1 MSPKRPRESEFEWA
15 PRNAPEDQLVLDLDG
30 YEGPID
36 VLLSLARAQKVD
48 LAKISLVQL
57 VDQYLTFI
65 QRAKQLRL
73 ELAAD
78 YLVMAAW
85 LAFLKSRLML
95 PVPPDEDEAAFSP
108 QDLVFQL
115 QRLEAMKNAATQLLA
130 RSRLGVDFFAR
141 PLAPEPALPAET
153 VDPETPTASIY
164 EVGLYD
170 LLSAYARQHRPA
182 HSQSLRIAPT
192 ALDSVELALE
202 RLSAWV
208 GRLPEWRDLSS
219 FLPLGMSDG
228 LLMRSAIAATF
239 AASLELVKSGR
250 GELSQSEPFGPLLFR
265 SR

>member
-1 MSPKRPRESEFEWA
+1 MSRKSDARDSFDWTPA
-15 PRNAPEDQLVLDLDG
+15 PVENEQLLLDLDG

-57 VDQYLTFI
+57 VDQYLAFI
-65 QRAKQLRL
+65 QRAKKLRL

-95 PVPPDEDEAAFSP
+95 PVPPDEEEAAFSP

-130 RSRLGVDFFAR
+130 RARLGIDSFAR
-141 PLAPEPALPAET
+141 PPAPPAPPSS
-153 VDPETPTASIY
+153 DPEAPTATIY

-182 HSQSLRIAPT
+182 HAQALRIAPT
-192 ALDSVELALE
+192 ALDSVESALE

-219 FLPLGMSDG
+219 FLPLGMTDG
-228 LLMRSAIAATF
+228 LLMRSALAATF
-239 AASLELVKSGR
+239 AASLELARSGR
-250 GELSQSEPFGPLLFR
+250 AELQQSEPFGPLFLR

>member
-1 MSPKRPRESEFEWA
+1 MSRKSDARDSFDWTPA
-15 PRNAPEDQLVLDLDG
+15 PVENEQLLLDLDG

-57 VDQYLTFI
+57 VDQYLAFI
-65 QRAKQLRL
+65 QRAKKLRL

-95 PVPPDEDEAAFSP
+95 PVPPDEEEAAFSP

-130 RSRLGVDFFAR
+130 RSRLGIDSFAR
-141 PLAPEPALPAET
+141 PPAPPAPPSS
-153 VDPETPTASIY
+153 DPEAPTATIY

-182 HSQSLRIAPT
+182 HAQALRIAPT
-192 ALDSVELALE
+192 ALDSVESALE

-219 FLPLGMSDG
+219 FLPLGMTDG
-228 LLMRSAIAATF
+228 LLMRSALAATF
-239 AASLELVKSGR
+239 AASLELARSGR
-250 GELSQSEPFGPLLFR
+250 AELQQSEPFGPLFLR

>member
-1 MSPKRPRESEFEWA
+1 MNAKSPAPDGFDWSPRADASE
-15 PRNAPEDQLVLDLDG
+15 QLLLDLDG

-57 VDQYLTFI
+57 VDQYLAFV
-65 QRAKQLRL
+65 QRAKVLRL

-95 PVPPDEDEAAFSP
+95 PAAPEEEEATFSP

-141 PLAPEPALPAET
+141 PVAPPAQATP
-153 VDPETPTASIY
+153 DPDAPTAAVY

-182 HSQSLRIAPT
+182 HAQALRIAPT
-192 ALDSVELALE
+192 ALDSVEQALE

-219 FLPLGMSDG
+219 FLPLGMTDG
-228 LLMRSAIAATF
+228 LLMRSALAATF

-250 GELSQSEPFGPLLFR
+250 AELAQSEPFGPLLLR

>member
-1 MSPKRPRESEFEWA
+1 MKGKAPASDGFEWSPPLDA
-15 PRNAPEDQLVLDLDG
+15 GEQLLLDLDG

-48 LAKISLVQL
+48 LAKISLVKL
-57 VDQYLTFI
+57 VDQYLAFV
-65 QRAKQLRL
+65 QRAKVLRL

-95 PVPPDEDEAAFSP
+95 PVPLEEEEAAFSP

-115 QRLEAMKNAATQLLA
+115 QRLEAMKKAATQLFA
-130 RSRLGVDFFAR
+130 RSRLGVDVFAR
-141 PLAPEPALPAET
+141 PVAPPAQATP
-153 VDPETPTASIY
+153 DPEVPTASVY

-182 HSQSLRIAPT
+182 HAQSLRIAPT
-192 ALDSVELALE
+192 DLDSVELALE

-208 GRLPEWRDLSS
+208 GRLPDWRDLAS
-219 FLPLGMSDG
+219 FLPLGLTDG

-250 GELSQSEPFGPLLFR
+250 AELAQSEPFGPLLLR

>member
-1 MSPKRPRESEFEWA
+1 MNAKAPASDGFDWA
-15 PRNAPEDQLVLDLDG
+15 PRADADDQLLLDLDG

-57 VDQYLTFI
+57 VDQYLAFV
-65 QRAKQLRL
+65 QRAKLLRL

-95 PVPPDEDEAAFSP
+95 PVPPEEEEAAFSP

-141 PLAPEPALPAET
+141 PIAAPVEATP
-153 VDPETPTASIY
+153 DPEAPTASVY

-182 HSQSLRIAPT
+182 HAQSLRIAPT

-219 FLPLGMSDG
+219 FLPLGMTDG

-250 GELSQSEPFGPLLFR
+250 AELAQSEPFGPLLLR

>member
-1 MSPKRPRESEFEWA
+1 MNAKAPNSDGFDWA
-15 PRNAPEDQLVLDLDG
+15 PRADASEQLLLDLDG

-57 VDQYLTFI
+57 VDQYLAFV
-65 QRAKQLRL
+65 QRAKVLRL

-95 PVPPDEDEAAFSP
+95 PVPPEEEEATFSP

-141 PLAPEPALPAET
+141 PIAPPVEATP
-153 VDPETPTASIY
+153 DPEAPTASVY

-182 HSQSLRIAPT
+182 HAQSLRIAPT

-219 FLPLGMSDG
+219 FLPLGMTDG

-250 GELSQSEPFGPLLFR
+250 AELAQSEPFGPLLLR

>member
-1 MSPKRPRESEFEWA
+1 MNAKAPSSDGFDWSPRADAGE
-15 PRNAPEDQLVLDLDG
+15 QLLLDLDG

-57 VDQYLTFI
+57 VDQYLAFV
-65 QRAKQLRL
+65 QRAKLLRL

-95 PVPPDEDEAAFSP
+95 PVPPEEEEAAFSP

-141 PLAPEPALPAET
+141 PIAPPVEATP
-153 VDPETPTASIY
+153 DPDAPTASVY
-164 EVGLYD
+164 EVALYD

-182 HSQSLRIAPT
+182 HAQSLRIAPT

-219 FLPLGMSDG
+219 FLPLGMTDG

-250 GELSQSEPFGPLLFR
+250 AELAQSEPFGPLLLR
-265 SR
+265 SC